1 MKDKIK
7 LSKKDFAFILVF
19 ELILIAALTS
29 IILLSIYSDNFG
41 IHIIIA
47 TLFALFFIGFIV
59 PNLLISRL
67 REYNILLENKKFVL
81 QKLSKTDFTEVIP
94 IKDEPMHENFLTK
107 ELTKRAKFYAI
118 IMSDNTIMITL
129 QFNHENDKFIMVV
142 FMLKILW
149 NILKLL
155 TKFYFSFTSKKVNLY
170 VHLFFVLIS
179 YLVNFLIR
187 FLKLHQ

>member
-67 REYNILLENKKFVL
+67 REYNILLENKNYVL

-129 QFNHENDKFIMVV
+129 QFNHENDKIYYGGLYAEN
-142 FMLKILW
+142 FMEHFKI
-149 NILKLL
+149 ID
-155 TKFYFSFTSKKVNLY
+155 
-170 VHLFFVLIS
+170 
-179 YLVNFLIR
+179 
-187 FLKLHQ
+187 

>member
-1 MKDKIK
+1 MKDKIR

-19 ELILIAALTS
+19 ELILIAALIS

-129 QFNHENDKFIMVV
+129 QFNHENDKIYYGGLYAEN
-142 FMLKILW
+142 FMEHFKI
-149 NILKLL
+149 ID
-155 TKFYFSFTSKKVNLY
+155 
-170 VHLFFVLIS
+170 
-179 YLVNFLIR
+179 
-187 FLKLHQ
+187 

>member
-7 LSKKDFAFILVF
+7 LSKKDLAFILVF

-67 REYNILLENKKFVL
+67 REYNILLENKNLFYK
-81 QKLSKTDFTEVIP
+81 
-94 IKDEPMHENFLTK
+94 NFLK
-107 ELTKRAKFYAI
+107 Q
-118 IMSDNTIMITL
+118 TL
-129 QFNHENDKFIMVV
+129 
-142 FMLKILW
+142 
-149 NILKLL
+149 LKL
-155 TKFYFSFTSKKVNLY
+155 F
-170 VHLFFVLIS
+170 
-179 YLVNFLIR
+179 
-187 FLKLHQ
+187 Q

>member
-19 ELILIAALTS
+19 ELILITALIS

-67 REYNILLENKKFVL
+67 REYNILLENKKYVL

-129 QFNHENDKFIMVV
+129 QFNHENDKIYYGGLYAEN
-142 FMLKILW
+142 FMEHFKI
-149 NILKLL
+149 ID
-155 TKFYFSFTSKKVNLY
+155 
-170 VHLFFVLIS
+170 
-179 YLVNFLIR
+179 
-187 FLKLHQ
+187 

>member
-67 REYNILLENKKFVL
+67 RKYNILLENKKYVL

-118 IMSDNTIMITL
+118 IMSDNTIMIAL
-129 QFNHENDKFIMVV
+129 QFNHENDKIYYGGLYAEN
-142 FMLKILW
+142 FMEHFKI
-149 NILKLL
+149 ID
-155 TKFYFSFTSKKVNLY
+155 
-170 VHLFFVLIS
+170 
-179 YLVNFLIR
+179 
-187 FLKLHQ
+187 

>member
-59 PNLLISRL
+59 PNLLNSTSETSSSL
-67 REYNILLENKKFVL
+67 NQSNLLENKKYVL

-129 QFNHENDKFIMVV
+129 QFNHENDKIYYGGLYAENFIEH
-142 FMLKILW
+142 FKI
-149 NILKLL
+149 ID
-155 TKFYFSFTSKKVNLY
+155 
-170 VHLFFVLIS
+170 
-179 YLVNFLIR
+179 
-187 FLKLHQ
+187 

>member
-129 QFNHENDKFIMVV
+129 QFNHENDKIYYGGLYAEN
-142 FMLKILW
+142 FMEHFKI
-149 NILKLL
+149 ID
-155 TKFYFSFTSKKVNLY
+155 
-170 VHLFFVLIS
+170 
-179 YLVNFLIR
+179 
-187 FLKLHQ
+187 

>member
-67 REYNILLENKKFVL
+67 REYNILLENKKYVL

-129 QFNHENDKFIMVV
+129 QFNHENDKIYYGGLYAENFIEH
-142 FMLKILW
+142 FKI
-149 NILKLL
+149 ID
-155 TKFYFSFTSKKVNLY
+155 
-170 VHLFFVLIS
+170 
-179 YLVNFLIR
+179 
-187 FLKLHQ
+187 

>member
-7 LSKKDFAFILVF
+7 LSKKDLAFILVF

-129 QFNHENDKFIMVV
+129 QFNHENDKIYYGGLYAEN
-142 FMLKILW
+142 FMEHFKI
-149 NILKLL
+149 ID
-155 TKFYFSFTSKKVNLY
+155 
-170 VHLFFVLIS
+170 
-179 YLVNFLIR
+179 
-187 FLKLHQ
+187 

>member
-7 LSKKDFAFILVF
+7 LSKKDLAFILVF

-59 PNLLISRL
+59 PNLLISHL
-67 REYNILLENKKFVL
+67 REYNILLENKKYVL

-129 QFNHENDKFIMVV
+129 QFNHENDKIYYGGLYAEN
-142 FMLKILW
+142 FMEHFKI
-149 NILKLL
+149 ID
-155 TKFYFSFTSKKVNLY
+155 
-170 VHLFFVLIS
+170 
-179 YLVNFLIR
+179 
-187 FLKLHQ
+187 

>member
-19 ELILIAALTS
+19 ELILIAALIS

-129 QFNHENDKFIMVV
+129 QFNHENDKIYYVGLYAEN
-142 FMLKILW
+142 FMEHFKI
-149 NILKLL
+149 ID
-155 TKFYFSFTSKKVNLY
+155 
-170 VHLFFVLIS
+170 
-179 YLVNFLIR
+179 
-187 FLKLHQ
+187 

>member
-7 LSKKDFAFILVF
+7 LSKKDLAFILVF

-67 REYNILLENKKFVL
+67 REYNILLENKKYVL

-129 QFNHENDKFIMVV
+129 QFNHENDKIYYGGLYAEN
-142 FMLKILW
+142 FMEHFKI
-149 NILKLL
+149 ID
-155 TKFYFSFTSKKVNLY
+155 
-170 VHLFFVLIS
+170 
-179 YLVNFLIR
+179 
-187 FLKLHQ
+187 

>member
-67 REYNILLENKKFVL
+67 REYNILLENKKYVL

-118 IMSDNTIMITL
+118 IMSDNTIMIAL
-129 QFNHENDKFIMVV
+129 QFNHENDKIYYGGLYAEN
-142 FMLKILW
+142 FMEHFKI
-149 NILKLL
+149 ID
-155 TKFYFSFTSKKVNLY
+155 
-170 VHLFFVLIS
+170 
-179 YLVNFLIR
+179 
-187 FLKLHQ
+187 

>member
-7 LSKKDFAFILVF
+7 LSKKDLAFILVF

-47 TLFALFFIGFIV
+47 ILFALFFIGFIV

-129 QFNHENDKFIMVV
+129 QFNHENDKIYYGGLYAEN
-142 FMLKILW
+142 FMEHFKI
-149 NILKLL
+149 ID
-155 TKFYFSFTSKKVNLY
+155 
-170 VHLFFVLIS
+170 
-179 YLVNFLIR
+179 
-187 FLKLHQ
+187 

>member
-19 ELILIAALTS
+19 ELILITALIS
-29 IILLSIYSDNFG
+29 IILLSIYSNNFG

-129 QFNHENDKFIMVV
+129 QFNHENDKIYYGGLYAEN
-142 FMLKILW
+142 FMEHFKI
-149 NILKLL
+149 ID
-155 TKFYFSFTSKKVNLY
+155 
-170 VHLFFVLIS
+170 
-179 YLVNFLIR
+179 
-187 FLKLHQ
+187 

>member
-7 LSKKDFAFILVF
+7 LSKKDLAFILVF
-19 ELILIAALTS
+19 ELILIAALIS

-129 QFNHENDKFIMVV
+129 QFNHENDKIYYGGLYAEN
-142 FMLKILW
+142 FMEHFKI
-149 NILKLL
+149 ID
-155 TKFYFSFTSKKVNLY
+155 
-170 VHLFFVLIS
+170 
-179 YLVNFLIR
+179 
-187 FLKLHQ
+187 

>member
-19 ELILIAALTS
+19 ELILIAALIS

-129 QFNHENDKFIMVV
+129 QFNHENDKIYYGGLYAEN
-142 FMLKILW
+142 FMEHFKI
-149 NILKLL
+149 ID
-155 TKFYFSFTSKKVNLY
+155 
-170 VHLFFVLIS
+170 
-179 YLVNFLIR
+179 
-187 FLKLHQ
+187 

>member
-67 REYNILLENKKFVL
+67 REYNILLENKKYVL

-129 QFNHENDKFIMVV
+129 QFNHENDKIYYGGLYAEN
-142 FMLKILW
+142 FMEHFKI
-149 NILKLL
+149 ID
-155 TKFYFSFTSKKVNLY
+155 
-170 VHLFFVLIS
+170 
-179 YLVNFLIR
+179 
-187 FLKLHQ
+187 

>member
-7 LSKKDFAFILVF
+7 LSKKDLAFILVF

-129 QFNHENDKFIMVV
+129 QFNHENDKIYYGGLYAEN
-142 FMLKILW
+142 FMEHFKI
-149 NILKLL
+149 I
-155 TKFYFSFTSKKVNLY
+155 Y
-170 VHLFFVLIS
+170 
-179 YLVNFLIR
+179 
-187 FLKLHQ
+187 

>member
-7 LSKKDFAFILVF
+7 LSKKDLAFILVF

-59 PNLLISRL
+59 PNLLISCL

-129 QFNHENDKFIMVV
+129 QFNHENDKIYYGGLYAEN
-142 FMLKILW
+142 FMEHFKI
-149 NILKLL
+149 I
-155 TKFYFSFTSKKVNLY
+155 Y
-170 VHLFFVLIS
+170 
-179 YLVNFLIR
+179 
-187 FLKLHQ
+187 

>member
-19 ELILIAALTS
+19 ELILITALIS

-129 QFNHENDKFIMVV
+129 QFNHENDKIYYGGLYAEN
-142 FMLKILW
+142 FMEHFKI
-149 NILKLL
+149 ID
-155 TKFYFSFTSKKVNLY
+155 
-170 VHLFFVLIS
+170 
-179 YLVNFLIR
+179 
-187 FLKLHQ
+187 